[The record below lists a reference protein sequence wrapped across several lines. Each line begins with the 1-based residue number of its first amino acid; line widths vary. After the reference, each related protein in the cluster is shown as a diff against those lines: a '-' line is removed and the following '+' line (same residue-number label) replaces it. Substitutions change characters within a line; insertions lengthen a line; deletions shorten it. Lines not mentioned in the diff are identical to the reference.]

1 MICNIQKKAECAWSL
16 ETKIVFTFLL
26 TGIYK
31 MLDYIYAGII
41 VFFLILILVI
51 AKVEDGEDMDYIEKE
66 EEEK

>member
-1 MICNIQKKAECAWSL
+1 
-16 ETKIVFTFLL
+16 
-26 TGIYK
+26 

-41 VFFLILILVI
+41 VFFLIILLVI